1 MAMSRPV
8 VANEEIPEHHDILSA
23 SQAGILV
30 PYTPEAFTQAIL
42 TLFND
47 PQKAAE
53 MGRKGKEW
61 VNNNRSYEVMAREVE
76 AGFLNLL
83 K

>member
-1 MAMSRPV
+1 MSAV
-8 VANEEIPEHHDILSA
+8 NA
-23 SQAGILV
+23 
-30 PYTPEAFTQAIL
+30 QAII

-61 VNNNRSYEVMAREVE
+61 VNINRSYEVMVREVE
-76 AGFLNLL
+76 AGFFNLF